1 MPVLR
6 CSGWESWKQVPVWT
20 SPMTVNFWPVN
31 TALGTCSQHSSNWKR
46 YRKSHLFLWWF
57 WHVASCHQAR
67 CHVPGRSSQMH
78 KHGAPHGGGFGANG
92 RGEKK
97 ENLLLLTVRF
107 LGSQCKGIWC
117 IHYCYWTSYWRS
129 LQCDMARKRNIT
141 YMNLKG
147 TIKLSIFVDD
157 IIDYRGKKRNLRG
170 YLPETLIMLYHL
182 LKAIKY
188 CNDLRASLSER
199 Y

>member
-1 MPVLR
+1 
-6 CSGWESWKQVPVWT
+6 
-20 SPMTVNFWPVN
+20 
-31 TALGTCSQHSSNWKR
+31 
-46 YRKSHLFLWWF
+46 
-57 WHVASCHQAR
+57 
-67 CHVPGRSSQMH
+67 
-78 KHGAPHGGGFGANG
+78 
-92 RGEKK
+92 
-97 ENLLLLTVRF
+97 
-107 LGSQCKGIWC
+107 
-117 IHYCYWTSYWRS
+117 
-129 LQCDMARKRNIT
+129 MARKRNIT